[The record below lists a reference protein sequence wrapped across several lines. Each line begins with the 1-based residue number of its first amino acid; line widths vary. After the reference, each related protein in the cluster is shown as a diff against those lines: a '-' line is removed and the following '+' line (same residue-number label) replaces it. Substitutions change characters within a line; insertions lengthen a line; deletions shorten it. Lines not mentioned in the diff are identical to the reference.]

1 MVRVKRHERSAK
13 ARVELFLRGAVSLAI
28 LLAGLFV
35 ILSGGYD
42 AAVRQWAYGALAMLL
57 GYWLKRPDPQ

>member
-1 MVRVKRHERSAK
+1 MRMKRHERSAK
-13 ARVELFLRGAVSLAI
+13 ARTEIFLRGTVSLAI

-42 AAVRQWAYGALAMLL
+42 PAVRQWAYGALAMLL
-57 GYWLKRPDPQ
+57 GYWLKRSDPQ